1 VVGAPE
7 AFAHGRLVRL
17 DARGTPAAG
26 LTFPLN
32 PASLQ
37 RSLGR
42 SEAGRPEETVR
53 FTLPLDLLAPTV
65 ARDPSDAGLH
75 PELAVL
81 EGLLHAPRDGGVTVL
96 VWGSRVVPVEVLGLQ
111 VHETRFDPALAPLQ
125 AQVEVTLA
133 VLTDD
138 RSRGPAA
145 ELLRAHRAWQG
156 KLAAA
161 VAVPAVAQRGGPS
174 GAPGT

>member
-1 VVGAPE
+1 VAGAPA

-17 DARGTPAAG
+17 DAKGAPAGG

-32 PASLQ
+32 PGSLH

-42 SEAGRPEETVR
+42 TEAGRPEETVR
-53 FTLPLDLLAPTV
+53 FTLSLDLLASAVPGV
-65 ARDPSDAGLH
+65 PSDAGLH

-81 EGLLHAPRDGGVTVL
+81 EGLLHAPRDGGLTVL
-96 VWGSRVVPVEVLGLQ
+96 VWGRRVVPVEVLELQ
-111 VHETRFDPALAPLQ
+111 VHETRFDRALAPVQ

-156 KLAAA
+156 QVAAT
-161 VAVPAVAQRGGPS
+161 VAVPAVAEDGGTSP
-174 GAPGT
+174 AAET